1 MQRITVKDMKKVL
14 ATLPDDTIVCMYSDS
29 EGNAQSTAFCFDV
42 DTVGEVHKIYDN
54 LDKEYT
60 FVGGSEIFG
69 IDQEK
74 DKGKTLLIMVPSL

>member
-29 EGNAQSTAFCFDV
+29 EGNSQSTALEFYV
-42 DTVGEVHKIYDN
+42 DEVGKVHTVQDN
-54 LDKEYT
+54 LDKE
-60 FVGGSEIFG
+60 FKFIGGEEIFG